1 MDVCGV
7 RAYSGDRKYC
17 GPGRVTARA
26 HTEKEWFAMLPCR
39 NSCPDYCEGCH
50 KSCARWKTLQQEA
63 RARQQAKKA
72 YLNYYWQL
80 CGLIVRQCK
89 AN

>member
-1 MDVCGV
+1 
-7 RAYSGDRKYC
+7 
-17 GPGRVTARA
+17 
-26 HTEKEWFAMLPCR
+26 MLPCR